1 MAIPQ
6 TEYIWKNGEFI
17 HWDDAKIHVLSHVV
31 HYGTS
36 WFEGI
41 RAYETDRGTA
51 VFRLQEHL
59 KRLQNSLKIY
69 NSILPY
75 SIEEMSEAC
84 LELIR
89 KNELQSCYIRPFALR
104 GYNELGIFPLNCP
117 LEVYIAV
124 WEWGKYLGED
134 ALEKGVDVCVASW
147 NRLAPNTLPTLSKAG
162 GNYMNAQLIRIEA
175 NTHGYSEAIALSVD
189 GYVSEGSGEN
199 IFMVQEGV
207 LYTPPLGSSIL
218 SGVTRA
224 SVLTIARELDIPV
237 CEMQIP
243 RAMLYTVD
251 EIFFTG
257 TAVEITPVRS
267 VNKVPIGDGSVG
279 PITRRIQERFF
290 ACVKKGEDPY
300 GWLTFVNT

>member
-17 HWDDAKIHVLSHVV
+17 GWNDAQIHVLSHVI

-41 RAYETDRGTA
+41 RAYETPRGTGI
-51 VFRLQEHL
+51 FRLQEHL
-59 KRLQNSLKIY
+59 KRLKNSLRIY
-69 NSILPY
+69 NSVLPY
-75 SIEEMSEAC
+75 SVEELSQAC
-84 LELIR
+84 AELLH
-89 KNELQSCYIRPFALR
+89 KNNLQSCYIRPFALR
-104 GYNELGIFPLNCP
+104 GYGELGIYPLNCP
-117 LEVYIAV
+117 LDVYIAA
-124 WEWGKYLGED
+124 WKWGKYLGDE
-134 ALEKGVDVCVASW
+134 ALDKGVDVCVASW

-162 GNYMNAQLIRIEA
+162 GNYMNAQLMRIEA

-199 IFMVQEGV
+199 IFLVQEGV
-207 LYTPPLGSSIL
+207 LYTPPLGASIL

-224 SVLTIARELDIPV
+224 SVLTIARDLGLTV
-237 CEMQIP
+237 CEIQIP
-243 RAMLYTVD
+243 RAMLLTVD

-267 VNKVPIGDGSVG
+267 VNKIPIGDGTVG
-279 PITRRIQERFF
+279 PITRKIQERFF
-290 ACVKKGEDPY
+290 DCVQQGNDPY
-300 GWLTFVNT
+300 GWLTFIG

>member
-6 TEYIWKNGEFI
+6 TEYIWKNGEI
-17 HWDDAKIHVLSHVV
+17 IGWNDAQIHVLSHVV

-41 RAYETDRGTA
+41 RAYETPRGTGI
-51 VFRLQEHL
+51 FRLHEHL
-59 KRLQNSLKIY
+59 KRLHNSLKIY
-69 NSILPY
+69 NSVLPY
-75 SIEEMSEAC
+75 SVEELVQAC
-84 LELIR
+84 VELVQ
-89 KNELQSCYIRPFALR
+89 KNNLKSCYIRPFALR
-104 GYNELGIFPLNCP
+104 GYGELGIFPLNCP
-117 LEVYIAV
+117 LDVYIAA
-124 WEWGKYLGED
+124 WEWGKYLGEE

-162 GNYMNAQLIRIEA
+162 GNYMNAQLMRIEA

-199 IFMVQEGV
+199 IFLVQDGV
-207 LYTPPLGSSIL
+207 LYTPPLGASIL

-224 SVLTIARELDIPV
+224 SVLTIAKDLGIPI
-237 CEMQIP
+237 CEIQIP

-267 VNKVPIGDGSVG
+267 VNRITIGDGIVG
-279 PITRRIQERFF
+279 PITRQVQERFF
-290 ACVKKGEDPY
+290 DCVKNGNDPY
-300 GWLTFVNT
+300 GWLTFIGS

>member
-17 HWDDAKIHVLSHVV
+17 GWNDAQLHVLSHAV
-31 HYGTS
+31 HYGSS

-41 RAYETDRGTA
+41 RAYKTARGTA

-59 KRLQNSLKIY
+59 RRLHNSLRIY

-75 SIEEMSEAC
+75 SVEELTTAC
-84 LELIR
+84 IELIK
-89 KNELQSCYIRPFALR
+89 KNGLQACYIRPLALR
-104 GYNELGIFPLNCP
+104 GYGELGIFPLNCP
-117 LEVYIAV
+117 LDVYIAA
-124 WEWGKYLGED
+124 WEWGKYLGEE
-134 ALEKGVDVCVASW
+134 ALEKGVDVGVASW

-175 NTHGYSEAIALSVD
+175 HAHGYSEAIALSVD

-199 IFMVQEGV
+199 IFLVQDGT
-207 LYTPPLGSSIL
+207 LYTPPLGASIL

-224 SVLTIARELDIPV
+224 TVLTIAKELGIPV
-237 CEMQIP
+237 CEIQIP

-267 VNKVPIGDGSVG
+267 VNKTPIGNGAVG
-279 PITRRIQERFF
+279 PLTRAIQARFF
-290 ACVKKGEDPY
+290 ACVQQGEDPY
-300 GWLTFVNT
+300 GWLTFVNN

>member
-17 HWDDAKIHVLSHVV
+17 HWDEAKIHVLSHVV
-31 HYGTS
+31 HYGSS

-41 RAYETDRGTA
+41 RAYETDKGTA
-51 VFRLQEHL
+51 VFRLHEHM
-59 KRLQNSLKIY
+59 KRLHNSLKIY
-69 NSILPY
+69 NSVLPY
-75 SIEEMSEAC
+75 SIEEMSAAC
-84 LELIR
+84 LELIK
-89 KNELQSCYIRPFALR
+89 KNALKSCYIRPFALR
-104 GYNELGIFPLNCP
+104 GYGELGIFPLNCP
-117 LEVYIAV
+117 LDVYIAV
-124 WEWGKYLGED
+124 WEWGKYLGDE

-162 GNYMNAQLIRIEA
+162 GNYMNAQLMRIEA
-175 NTHGYSEAIALSVD
+175 HMHGYSEAIALSVD

-199 IFMVQEGV
+199 IFLVQDGI

-224 SVLTIARELDIPV
+224 TVLTIAKELGISI

-267 VNKVPIGDGSVG
+267 VNKVPIGDGTVG
-279 PITRRIQERFF
+279 PITRQIQERFF
-290 ACVKKGEDPY
+290 ACVQQGHDPY
-300 GWLTFVNT
+300 GWLTFVNA

>member
-6 TEYIWKNGEFI
+6 TEHIWKNGEFI
-17 HWDDAKIHVLSHVV
+17 GWNDAQIHVLSHVV

-41 RAYETDRGTA
+41 RAYDTARGTG

-59 KRLQNSLKIY
+59 QRLKNSLKIY

-75 SIEEMSEAC
+75 SVEEMAEAC
-84 LELIR
+84 VELIK
-89 KNELQSCYIRPFALR
+89 KNNLQSCYIRPFALR
-104 GYNELGIFPLNCP
+104 GYAELGIFPLNCP
-117 LEVYIAV
+117 LDVYIAV
-124 WEWGKYLGED
+124 WEWGKYLGDE
-134 ALEKGVDVCVASW
+134 ALDKGVDVCVASW
-147 NRLAPNTLPTLSKAG
+147 SRLAPNTLPTLSKAG
-162 GNYMNAQLIRIEA
+162 GNYMNAQLMRIEA

-199 IFMVQEGV
+199 IFLVQEGV
-207 LYTPPLGSSIL
+207 LYTPPLGASIL

-224 SVLTIARELDIPV
+224 SVLTIARELGIPI
-237 CEMQIP
+237 CEIQIP

-267 VNKVPIGDGSVG
+267 VNKVPIGEGTVG

-290 ACVKKGEDPY
+290 DCVQNGNDPY
-300 GWLTFVNT
+300 GWLTFIDR

>member
-17 HWDDAKIHVLSHVV
+17 HWDEAKIHVLSHVV

-41 RAYETDRGTA
+41 RAYETDQGTA
-51 VFRLQEHL
+51 VFRLHEHM
-59 KRLQNSLKIY
+59 KRLHNSLKIY
-69 NSILPY
+69 NSVLPY
-75 SIEEMSEAC
+75 SIEEMSAAC
-84 LELIR
+84 LELIK
-89 KNELQSCYIRPFALR
+89 KNALKSCYIRPFALR
-104 GYNELGIFPLNCP
+104 GYGELGIFPLNCP
-117 LEVYIAV
+117 LDVYIAV
-124 WEWGKYLGED
+124 WEWGKYLGDE

-162 GNYMNAQLIRIEA
+162 GNYMNAQLMRIEA
-175 NTHGYSEAIALSVD
+175 NMHGYSEAIALSVD

-199 IFMVQEGV
+199 IFLVQDGI

-224 SVLTIARELDIPV
+224 TVLTIAKELGISI

-267 VNKVPIGDGSVG
+267 VNKVPIGDGTVG
-279 PITRRIQERFF
+279 PITRQIQERFF
-290 ACVKKGEDPY
+290 ACVQKGHDPY
-300 GWLTFVNT
+300 GWLTFVNA